1 MAKAP
6 IHKPRIGSNS
16 TGGNMK
22 NKKKMQEQM
31 EMIVRIKSQLKSKTL
46 DLKAAYFEY
55 YRAMGLTTEQAEK
68 LI

>member
-1 MAKAP
+1 
-6 IHKPRIGSNS
+6 
-16 TGGNMK
+16 MK
-22 NKKKMQEQM
+22 NRKKMQEQM